1 MKVLS
6 QIQRSGQ
13 AITLMAILGLVSFS
27 SLIQMNSNNVSKLR
41 LFQEG
46 IQTCFSRVAQTFTA
60 RTIGDL
66 SSPYVASEFKGF
78 TEECFGEA
86 LVAFENIR
94 SFKASEILT
103 ETNKINKEVYELH
116 QKITATTPLNT
127 PENVM
132 MANIGSRY
140 EKLEIKRDNVLE
152 MVDESLQ
159 KLSMTRSNL
168 KMFFY
173 FFAVVTPF
181 LILMTL
187 MRNIRKERM
196 FRRVEQQASDLIQ
209 DENFQASRVEN
220 FINSTL
226 KEFELH
232 QVKALFD
239 TYRTRRPEHSS
250 DSIGKSSF
258 VNPALDIEAQLTDVW
273 KETKSTTTN
282 KQKRSEEPTP
292 TQEVSNIEESVS
304 VVIDSLAEKLFMMG
318 VTVDINVRKTLA
330 VMSREDLDQ
339 IIYHAVTA
347 LLQNSDKNA
356 RHRSLGIFLRNDSTT
371 TTLNMVYSG
380 SKEIDLSENIEL
392 SICKQLLEDNEG
404 TLTIDKRSGA
414 SEVSSVLTLE
424 FKRAPQS
431 KLVDI
436 KKTTKKD
443 WINKG
448 TRLS

>member
-1 MKVLS
+1 
-6 QIQRSGQ
+6 
-13 AITLMAILGLVSFS
+13 
-27 SLIQMNSNNVSKLR
+27 
-41 LFQEG
+41 
-46 IQTCFSRVAQTFTA
+46 
-60 RTIGDL
+60 
-66 SSPYVASEFKGF
+66 
-78 TEECFGEA
+78 
-86 LVAFENIR
+86 
-94 SFKASEILT
+94 
-103 ETNKINKEVYELH
+103 
-116 QKITATTPLNT
+116 
-127 PENVM
+127 
-132 MANIGSRY
+132 
-140 EKLEIKRDNVLE
+140 
-152 MVDESLQ
+152 
-159 KLSMTRSNL
+159 
-168 KMFFY
+168 
-173 FFAVVTPF
+173 
-181 LILMTL
+181 MTL

-273 KETKSTTTN
+273 KETKSTTTH
-282 KQKRSEEPTP
+282 KQKRSEESVPR
-292 TQEVSNIEESVS
+292 QEVSNIEESVS

-414 SEVSSVLTLE
+414 SDVSSVLTLE